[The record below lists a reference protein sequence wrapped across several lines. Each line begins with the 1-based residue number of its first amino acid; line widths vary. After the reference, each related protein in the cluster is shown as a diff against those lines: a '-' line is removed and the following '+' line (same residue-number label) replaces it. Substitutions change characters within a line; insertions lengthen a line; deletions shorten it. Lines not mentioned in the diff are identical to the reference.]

1 VQFRP
6 LRRLNNSTTFAAFV
20 CSGCRT
26 AGTDDSGGLILRISA
41 RTDVPVGDALHIC
54 WVRALGWTVEEIL
67 LETKAVFAPGDAT
80 IVE

>member
-1 VQFRP
+1 
-6 LRRLNNSTTFAAFV
+6 
-20 CSGCRT
+20 
-26 AGTDDSGGLILRISA
+26 LRISA
-41 RTDVPVGDALHIC
+41 RADVPVGDALHIC